1 MSDLWPRRHEHVRDE
16 AFIRA
21 LYEEHSRW
29 LITYAVRATGD
40 RRLAEDLV
48 QETFLRAWRHPESFT
63 RDTEANGWLY
73 TVLRNLIFDRARS
86 QAVRPAEIPMAGD
99 SPSATLVQPNHA
111 QTSVDSIVVYQAV
124 SRLSEHQRRV
134 LYELY
139 FQGRTSA
146 EAAAVLGVPEGT
158 VKSRTHSALQAL
170 RRMVVEGRTD

>member
-1 MSDLWPRRHEHVRDE
+1 MSGSWSRGHERVRDE
-16 AFIRA
+16 AFIRT
-21 LYEEHSRW
+21 LYQEHGRW
-29 LITYAVRATGD
+29 LMAYAARATGD
-40 RRLAEDLV
+40 RWLAEDLV

-63 RDTEANGWLY
+63 GNTEPHGWLY

-86 QAVRPAEIPMAGD
+86 RAVRPAEIPTASD
-99 SPSATLVQPNHA
+99 SPFTTPVQPSHA

-124 SRLSEHQRRV
+124 SRLSEDHRRV

-158 VKSRTHSALQAL
+158 VKSRTHSALRVL
-170 RRMVVEGRTD
+170 RRLVVEGRTD

>member
-1 MSDLWPRRHEHVRDE
+1 MSGLWSRRHERVRDE

-21 LYEEHSRW
+21 LYEEHGRW
-29 LITYAVRATGD
+29 LMTCALRATGD
-40 RRLAEDLV
+40 RWLAEDLV

-63 RDTEANGWLY
+63 EEMEAHGWLY
-73 TVLRNLIFDRARS
+73 TVLRNLIIDRARS
-86 QAVRPAEIPMAGD
+86 HAVRPAEIARAGGSVSTTPM
-99 SPSATLVQPNHA
+99 QPDHA

-124 SRLSEHQRRV
+124 SRLSEDQRRV

-158 VKSRTHSALQAL
+158 VKSRAHAALRIL
-170 RRMVVEGRTD
+170 RRMVVERRTD